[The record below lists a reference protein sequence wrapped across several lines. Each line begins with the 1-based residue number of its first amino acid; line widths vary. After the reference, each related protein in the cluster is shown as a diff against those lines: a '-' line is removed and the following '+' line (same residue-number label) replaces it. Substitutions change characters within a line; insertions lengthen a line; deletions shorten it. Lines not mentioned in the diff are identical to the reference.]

1 MTFLPL
7 RVTCLANGKSLRFVD
22 DHLQPEDRAGLA
34 VPNLSL
40 REAWPTSPSAGFFGF
55 HGLPRPYTPG
65 SHLVLRLS
73 GNRFEDFS
81 AEFPKAYDDEIQ
93 DGLEDLK
100 RNNVTIAE
108 DQDDQSYVLSIVF
121 AYLYSG
127 RPTEARKTLD
137 QHWPADDRE
146 SIRQEIVS
154 AYCGGLHKSLGLT
167 LPAFCAAG
175 DF

>member
-1 MTFLPL
+1 MSTIQPMPSLLWIASPPASKWRWHRLDRRHQPRPEGIGCWQQARPRDSGTSKPHPFAMSTHLMTFLPL

-81 AEFPKAYDDEIQ
+81 
-93 DGLEDLK
+93 
-100 RNNVTIAE
+100 
-108 DQDDQSYVLSIVF
+108 
-121 AYLYSG
+121 
-127 RPTEARKTLD
+127 
-137 QHWPADDRE
+137 
-146 SIRQEIVS
+146 
-154 AYCGGLHKSLGLT
+154 
-167 LPAFCAAG
+167 
-175 DF
+175 